1 MKKIF
6 GILLSLCLLV
16 SYTEVYADESS
27 DFDEFMTSEF
37 VDMMEGDYTSLH
49 FGLRDYESL
58 GIKKPEVNI
67 GSASWSDYEDDLA
80 GCEESLSNL
89 LSFDYE
95 ALDEKQKHEYETY
108 KYYLERMIEL
118 NQYPY
123 HDFYFLPNSGIQDN
137 IITTMT
143 EFVFY
148 EKQDFD
154 DYLLVLDDIKN
165 LLDDGLEITDK
176 QVKEGYFMTDGA
188 LDTTLESIDRF
199 TNKKEDNE
207 LIIVF
212 NNNVDVFEG
221 LSDKEKEDYKAKNKE
236 IVLNS
241 VVPAYEK
248 LGEKLE
254 DYRGSRKYGNSV
266 YDLPDGKEYYESFV
280 KFKSSMDAT
289 PEELLETMNEVIDS
303 EIRKLYE
310 IIFSIKDDTKQIE
323 LSDPTDILE
332 YLRTHMDEF
341 PKGPE
346 VTYKASYLDPSVA
359 NEGIIAYYMQPPVDD
374 IVNNVIKINGG
385 GIDDDNS
392 LYATLAHEGFPG
404 HLFQITW
411 YLDTKPNLL
420 NTQLSTIGYTEGWG
434 MYAEDRAHYT
444 MPLEDEN
451 LREYLRLN
459 TSIGYIMNAAVDVGV
474 NGLGWKEDDIK
485 AYLEDLGLNG
495 EGAKDLYDFVC
506 DTPGIIVPYGYGLAE
521 FLKLREKAE
530 YEMGDNFN
538 AVDFNTVL
546 LTYGDR
552 PFKVVEADVNKYIE
566 TGRVESPKDPNGK
579 EEFNGSQILNKVMK
593 NLWIPGLFLLVAIV
607 AFILSRRAKNKDPFG
622 L

>member
-1 MKKIF
+1 
-6 GILLSLCLLV
+6 
-16 SYTEVYADESS
+16 
-27 DFDEFMTSEF
+27 
-37 VDMMEGDYTSLH
+37 
-49 FGLRDYESL
+49 
-58 GIKKPEVNI
+58 
-67 GSASWSDYEDDLA
+67 
-80 GCEESLSNL
+80 
-89 LSFDYE
+89 
-95 ALDEKQKHEYETY
+95 
-108 KYYLERMIEL
+108 
-118 NQYPY
+118 
-123 HDFYFLPNSGIQDN
+123 
-137 IITTMT
+137 
-143 EFVFY
+143 
-148 EKQDFD
+148 
-154 DYLLVLDDIKN
+154 
-165 LLDDGLEITDK
+165 
-176 QVKEGYFMTDGA
+176 MTDGA

-212 NNNVDVFEG
+212 NNNVDAFEG

-254 DYRGSRKYGNSV
+254 GYRGSRKYGNSV

-289 PEELLETMNEVIDS
+289 PEELLETMNDVIDS
-303 EIRKLYE
+303 EIRKLYDMYPYLM
-310 IIFSIKDDTKQIE
+310 SMDDSVQIE

-420 NTQLSTIGYTEGWG
+420 NTQLSTIGYTEG
-434 MYAEDRAHYT
+434 
-444 MPLEDEN
+444 
-451 LREYLRLN
+451 
-459 TSIGYIMNAAVDVGV
+459 
-474 NGLGWKEDDIK
+474 
-485 AYLEDLGLNG
+485 
-495 EGAKDLYDFVC
+495 
-506 DTPGIIVPYGYGLAE
+506 
-521 FLKLREKAE
+521 
-530 YEMGDNFN
+530 
-538 AVDFNTVL
+538 
-546 LTYGDR
+546 
-552 PFKVVEADVNKYIE
+552 
-566 TGRVESPKDPNGK
+566 
-579 EEFNGSQILNKVMK
+579 
-593 NLWIPGLFLLVAIV
+593 
-607 AFILSRRAKNKDPFG
+607 
-622 L
+622 